1 MKVKVLL
8 FGNSDACN
16 QLRMYLRDDEIL
28 VVGNISN
35 ENQVLDE
42 INRSSPDIILV
53 ADTSPMALRACNQI
67 YLLRPRSIPVII
79 TENQDAELLQKI
91 VQTGVHHILS
101 SRIDSMELISELK
114 AIYSNEINRI
124 MSLESTGVGSS
135 KSRVVLVF
143 GPKDGV
149 GKTTL
154 AVNLAIKLAQ
164 NKNSVAL
171 LDYNMQFGDV
181 AAYMGILSKDTIVEL
196 LQEQANPNVDTI
208 RQFLALH
215 VSGVNVLPAPFN
227 PEDGKIVSAYQA
239 EQIIAALRVY
249 YDYVIVDSS
258 AGFDDITAGCM
269 ECAST
274 ILLVS
279 GSDVPAL
286 RNTKKSL
293 AIMRVL
299 TEPEKI
305 KLVVSRQMDNSVKN
319 SDISRVLGVP
329 VWRTIP
335 EESKLAMDAANQGN
349 PIASALTRSK
359 IVKEISKM
367 VQEMDGKDLSAEVDD
382 KAKKGFDIRKVIR
395 RK

>member
-1 MKVKVLL
+1 
-8 FGNSDACN
+8 
-16 QLRMYLRDDEIL
+16 
-28 VVGNISN
+28 
-35 ENQVLDE
+35 
-42 INRSSPDIILV
+42 
-53 ADTSPMALRACNQI
+53 
-67 YLLRPRSIPVII
+67 
-79 TENQDAELLQKI
+79 
-91 VQTGVHHILS
+91 
-101 SRIDSMELISELK
+101 
-114 AIYSNEINRI
+114 
-124 MSLESTGVGSS
+124 
-135 KSRVVLVF
+135 
-143 GPKDGV
+143 
-149 GKTTL
+149 
-154 AVNLAIKLAQ
+154 
-164 NKNSVAL
+164 
-171 LDYNMQFGDV
+171 
-181 AAYMGILSKDTIVEL
+181 
-196 LQEQANPNVDTI
+196 
-208 RQFLALH
+208 
-215 VSGVNVLPAPFN
+215 
-227 PEDGKIVSAYQA
+227 
-239 EQIIAALRVY
+239 
-249 YDYVIVDSS
+249 
-258 AGFDDITAGCM
+258 M